1 MLYTDGVTEARN
13 AQDEEFGEER
23 LISAIIANRTCS
35 APALEAR
42 LSESVASFTGDSLQD
57 DATLIVVAVE

>member
-1 MLYTDGVTEARN
+1 MTEARN
-13 AQDEEFGEER
+13 VAGEEFGEER
-23 LISAIIANRTCS
+23 LLAAILEHRACS

-42 LSESVASFTGDSLQD
+42 LTDTVASFAGDALQD

>member
-1 MLYTDGVTEARN
+1 VTEARN
-13 AQDEEFGEER
+13 LAGEEFGEER
-23 LISAIIANRTCS
+23 LLAAAVASRACS

-42 LSESVASFTGDSLQD
+42 LWQSVADFTGDTLQD